1 MGGKGTKRIKS
12 LLGKVRAVKTWQLFL
27 VFVLLLFVCA
37 TLLRIDHV
45 KMTELRSAVIE
56 ADESGNEFELADS
69 LNKLKDFTTNNIVV
83 NIIDNNGLKKIEF
96 GTGVFY
102 LEKSYARQA
111 TALLEA
117 ASDEEIDDSNPHG
130 NIYADVS
137 ATCKGL
143 ALAYGWSWNTPA
155 YIECW
160 QEELA
165 KFPESE
171 LEEGVIKVE
180 LPSTELFR
188 REFSSPIWAPSA
200 AGFVVL
206 VTAILGV
213 VIFIRFLIWCIL
225 EITLIIIKKS

>member
-1 MGGKGTKRIKS
+1 MGGKGIKRIKS

-27 VFVLLLFVCA
+27 IFVLLLFASA

-45 KMTELRSAVIE
+45 KMTELRSAVIS

-69 LNKLKDFTTNNIVV
+69 LNALKDFTTNNIIV
-83 NIIDNNGLKKIEF
+83 NIVDDNGLKKIEF

-102 LEKSYARQA
+102 LERSYTRQA

-117 ASDEEIDDSNPHG
+117 ASEKEIDDSNPHG

-143 ALAYGWSWNTPA
+143 ALANGWSWDTPA
-155 YIECW
+155 YIDCW

-171 LEEGVIKVE
+171 LEEGIIKVE

-188 REFSSPIWAPSA
+188 REFSSPLWAPTA
-200 AGFVVL
+200 TGFVVL
-206 VTAILGV
+206 ITALLGV
-213 VIFIRFLIWCIL
+213 VIFIRFIIWCVL